1 MAEHTRPGSSLHEN
15 QDACFYDFVW
25 SKTREI
31 HVTLRDKLQGEIMN
45 TILRLRDQTI
55 ELEKREKEAKEKSE
69 RGEPTVPDRPRP
81 IFPPPASVVPR
92 KKEVQPRHLFGD
104 SPPRTPGLPTTPG
117 RRLEMSLLRSRD
129 RTSLERTSR
138 HNPLPFERR
147 GDWSIN

>member
-1 MAEHTRPGSSLHEN
+1 MAEHTHPASSLHEN
-15 QDACFYDFVW
+15 QDACFYDFIW

-92 KKEVQPRHLFGD
+92 KKEVQPRNLFDD
-104 SPPRTPGLPTTPG
+104 SPPTTPDLPTTPG
-117 RRLEMSLLRSRD
+117 RRIDMSLLRSRD
-129 RTSLERTSR
+129 QASRERTSR
-138 HNPLPFERR
+138 LNPSPLER
-147 GDWSIN
+147 GDWSNE